1 MATICMHIGRLEEAR
16 SAHEQSLRS
25 NPRTRTGN
33 LEHIYIYLGDYA
45 RAEDATD
52 AWYRERPGNLYALET
67 RILPALLRGDLDL
80 AEERLAVA
88 LKTMPDEPM
97 LVSVQGILHARRGH
111 GDLAQES
118 VRKALDSPRSFGHT
132 HHTYYNIACV
142 HAVLGDADMAM
153 AWLERAADTGFPCWP
168 FFKIDPNLQNVRHE
182 PAFVR
187 LVTDLEA
194 TYTAIRI
201 QRV

>member
-1 MATICMHIGRLEEAR
+1 
-16 SAHEQSLRS
+16 
-25 NPRTRTGN
+25 
-33 LEHIYIYLGDYA
+33 
-45 RAEDATD
+45 
-52 AWYRERPGNLYALET
+52 
-67 RILPALLRGDLDL
+67 LPALLRGDLEL

-88 LKTMPDEPM
+88 LTHMPDEPM
-97 LVSVQGILHARRGH
+97 LVSIQGILHARRGH
-111 GDLAQES
+111 GDFAREC

-142 HAVLGDADMAM
+142 HAVLGDTDKAM

-201 QRV
+201 QRL